1 MVLSFGLFNGVKK
14 ELVLVCT
21 LMDRGMTVNGE
32 VFTVGRVTFVLVEGG
47 RRSPLSFLILSLSSR
62 FSSEKISFSRE
73 SFEARGNPFLF
84 LMKAFLISIETENG
98 VSINEKFKFD
108 FLTKLIINSQV

>member
-1 MVLSFGLFNGVKK
+1 MFNGVKM
-14 ELVLVCT
+14 ELVLVST
-21 LMDRGMTVNGE
+21 LSDRGIMVKGV
-32 VFTVGRVTFVLVEGG
+32 VFTVGRESFLLVDGD
-47 RRSPLSFLILSLSSR
+47 RRSPLAFLIFTLSAC
-62 FSSEKISFSRE
+62 FSSEKMSFSLE

-108 FLTKLIINSQV
+108 FLTKLRISSQV

>member
-21 LMDRGMTVNGE
+21 LTDRGIMVKGE
-32 VFTVGRVTFVLVEGG
+32 VFTVGKETFVLVEGG
-47 RRSPLSFLILSLSSR
+47 RRSPLLILSLSSR
-62 FSSEKISFSRE
+62 FSSEKFLFSLE
-73 SFEARGNPFLF
+73 SFEERGNPFLF

-108 FLTKLIINSQV
+108 FLTKLRISSQV